1 MREERGPWYL
11 LTGLVIGAII
21 GLVYAWRVAPVKYV
35 DTSPATLRQDF
46 KEQYRALIASA
57 YSADGDLARAQARLN
72 LLKDPNSAQTVAIQA
87 QQALAGGRPV
97 AEAHALGLLAV
108 ALSQNDKSTASALE
122 SSLPTTTTP
131 APTESET
138 PFPVTAT
145 PTITRPTV
153 TPSPMAVISATLPAT
168 EAVITLPTI
177 PPTPTSGAPYV
188 LSGEPKQVCDAT
200 LKRPLIMVEAKD
212 AAGQPVPGVEVI
224 VTWSG
229 GEDHF
234 FTGLKPEHGPGY
246 GDYVMTQDVTYTVH
260 VADGGQPVP
269 GLKTSQCQGSGGSQ
283 FLGSWSLVF
292 VQP

>member
-21 GLVYAWRVAPVKYV
+21 GLVYAWRIAPVKYV

-46 KEQYRALIASA
+46 KEQYRALIAEA
-57 YSADGDLARAQARLN
+57 YSADNDLARAQARLN

-87 QQALAGGRPV
+87 QQALSEGRPV

-108 ALSQNDKSTASALE
+108 ALSQNDNSTAGPLE
-122 SSLPTTTTP
+122 SLVPTTP
-131 APTESET
+131 APIESET
-138 PFPVTAT
+138 PFPITAT
-145 PTITRPTV
+145 PSLTRPPV
-153 TPSPMAVISATLPAT
+153 TPSPRSVISATLPAT
-168 EAVITLPTI
+168 EAVITLLPSLT
-177 PPTPTSGAPYV
+177 PTPTSGAPFV
-188 LSGEPKQVCDAT
+188 LSGEPKQVCDVT

-212 AAGQPVPGVEVI
+212 AAGQPVPGVEVL

-234 FTGLKPEHGPGY
+234 FTGLKPEQGPGY
-246 GDYVMTQDVTYTVH
+246 GDYVMTQNVTYTVH
-260 VADGGQPVP
+260 VADGGQQVP
-269 GLKTSQCQGSGGSQ
+269 GLETSQCQGSGGSQ